1 MPAPPA
7 RNDISGAGATPSNA
21 QARDGFGKL
30 WDYVTGLLG
39 LTGNAAEA
47 RDALGIG
54 PAISGRQKAINGNF
68 SINQDG
74 VSGTVVLAA
83 GAYGHDGWKAG
94 AGGCTYTFATN
105 GIDTVATISAGTLV
119 QVIDGAKLDGGDYVM
134 SWNGT
139 AQGRIG
145 AGAYASN
152 LVTATGLAAA
162 TNVTV
167 EFGTG
172 TLGLMQFEP
181 GKVRTPF
188 ERRDELNECQR
199 YCIYGKI
206 QIGGAY
212 STGGASAQVIGEI
225 QFPRAM
231 RAAPTMAQLPGSAS
245 VNVSANSFLT
255 VASSGCGV
263 SVTQGASAGNFS
275 LFLLYSAKARL

>member
-1 MPAPPA
+1 MWE
-7 RNDISGAGATPSNA
+7 N
-21 QARDGFGKL
+21 L
-30 WDYVTGLLG
+30 WGNSGLLG
-39 LTGNAAEA
+39 STGTPADA

-54 PAISGRQKAINGNF
+54 SAISGRQKAINGNF

-134 SWNGT
+134 GWNGT

-152 LVTATGLAAA
+152 VVTATGLAAG

-199 YCIYGKI
+199 YCVYGKI

-212 STGGASAQVIGEI
+212 SAGGAGATSIGEI

-231 RAAPTMAQLPGSAS
+231 RAAPTMAQLAGSSS

-255 VASSGCGV
+255 AVTGGCGV
-263 SVTQGASAGNFS
+263 SVTQGASVGNFS
-275 LFLLYSAKARL
+275 LYLLYSAKARL